1 MSLERNSKP
10 ASHRQATDQHADD
23 GATPAAQK
31 PLPHGRSQKWRAGV
45 LGATGLVGQ
54 RIVNILA
61 THPWFELSE
70 VAASERSSGKRYAEA
85 TRWHLDGPIPAAAR
99 NLVVKGLDTTLDCD
113 LVFSALDSSVA
124 GEAEENFARAG
135 YAVVSNSKNHR
146 MDPLVPLLIPEVN
159 AAHVD
164 AIPLQQ
170 QKCGYGSG
178 FIVTN
183 PNCSTAGLV
192 LVLKPLAD
200 AFGLEKIFVVT
211 LQAVSGAG
219 YPGVPSLDIHV
230 NVVPFISGEEDKLET
245 EPQKLLG
252 KWDGARFI
260 NAGLGITAHCN
271 RVPVLDGHLECVNVG
286 LKKIASL
293 YEVQEALRTFAV
305 DDQLAALPSALRHP
319 IVVLD
324 EENRPQPRR
333 DVNAGAGMAAVVGRV
348 RECPLLDV
356 KLTLLSHNLVRGAAG
371 AAVMNAELLA
381 ARGFLKSRA
390 EHTQAAAETVSKA

>member
-1 MSLERNSKP
+1 MSLDSAQQDSKGKLP
-10 ASHRQATDQHADD
+10 LRQNDSDTALPGRTVQ
-23 GATPAAQK
+23 
-31 PLPHGRSQKWRAGV
+31 PLAKKWRAGV

-54 RIVNILA
+54 RIVKLLSD
-61 THPWFELSE
+61 HPWFELTE
-70 VAASERSSGKRYAEA
+70 VAASERSSGKRYFEA
-85 TRWHLDGPIPAAAR
+85 VRWHLDGPIPGIAR
-99 NLVVKGLDTTLDCD
+99 DLIVKGLDPTLHCD
-113 LVFSALDSSVA
+113 FVFSALDSSVA
-124 GEAEENFARAG
+124 GGAEEDFARAG

-146 MDPLVPLLIPEVN
+146 MDPYVPLLIPEVN
-159 AAHVD
+159 SAHLE
-164 AIPLQQ
+164 AIPTQQ
-170 QKCGYGSG
+170 RKCGYDHG

-200 AFGLEKIFVVT
+200 AFGLEKVFVVT

-219 YPGVPSLDIHV
+219 YPGVATMDIQG
-230 NVVPFISGEEDKLET
+230 NVIPFISGEEEKMET

-252 KWDGARFI
+252 KWDGSRFVD
-260 NAGLGITAHCN
+260 AGVGLTAHCN
-271 RVPVLDGHLECVNVG
+271 RVPVLDGHLECVSIG

-293 YEVQEALRTFAV
+293 REVQEALRSFEV
-305 DDQLAALPSALRHP
+305 DAEVGALPSALRHP
-319 IVVLD
+319 IVVVD

-333 DVNAGAGMAAVVGRV
+333 DVDAEGGMAAVVGRV

-381 ARGFLKSRA
+381 ARGFLKSRVDQSQNV
-390 EHTQAAAETVSKA
+390 EESVSK

>member
-1 MSLERNSKP
+1 MS
-10 ASHRQATDQHADD
+10 ATNPSGDLGFSSLHPE
-23 GATPAAQK
+23 GK
-31 PLPHGRSQKWRAGV
+31 KWKAGV

-54 RIVNILA
+54 RLVKLLA
-61 THPWFELSE
+61 DHPWFDLAE
-70 VAASERSSGKRYAEA
+70 VAASERSSGKSYAEA
-85 TRWHLDGPIPAAAR
+85 VRWHLDTPIPASAR
-99 NLVVKGLDTTLDCD
+99 DLVVKGLEPSLDCD
-113 LVFSALDSSVA
+113 FVFSALDSSVA
-124 GEAEENFARAG
+124 GPAEEDFARAG
-135 YAVVSNSKNHR
+135 YPVLSNSKNHR
-146 MDPLVPLLIPEVN
+146 MDSDVPLLIPEVN
-159 AAHVD
+159 ASHLD

-170 QKCGYGSG
+170 KSRGYQGG

-211 LQAVSGAG
+211 LQAISGAG
-219 YPGVPSLDIHV
+219 YPGVAAMDIQG
-230 NVVPFISGEEDKLET
+230 NVVPFIGGEEEKMES

-252 KWDGARFI
+252 QWDGRRFVE
-260 NAGLGITAHCN
+260 AGLGLSAHCN
-271 RVPVLDGHLECVNVG
+271 RVPVLDGHLECVSLS

-293 YEVQEALRTFAV
+293 GEVREALRSFEVNAE
-305 DDQLAALPSALRHP
+305 LAALPSAVRNP

-333 DVNAGAGMAAVVGRV
+333 DVNAGNGMAAVVGRV

-371 AAVMNAELLA
+371 AALLNAELLA
-381 ARGFLKSRA
+381 ARGFLNRGVSTEQHEA
-390 EHTQAAAETVSKA
+390 EPVTS